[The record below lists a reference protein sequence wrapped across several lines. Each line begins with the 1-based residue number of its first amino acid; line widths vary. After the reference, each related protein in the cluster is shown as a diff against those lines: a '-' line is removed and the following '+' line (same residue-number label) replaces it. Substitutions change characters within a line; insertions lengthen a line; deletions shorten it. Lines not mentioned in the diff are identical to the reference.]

1 MNDDRISKHI
11 EFKDSLKAYKEYLSK
26 LNMEAKKKLDNL
38 NKDLDLM
45 KKILGILDKRDLKKK
60 IKKREA
66 KLEIIGE
73 IINLDSKAHLSGDVI
88 YSQNEAVIAALNALP
103 VLDEMAEKKISAS
116 FVNEESKI
124 FDAEKTSIEE
134 ARKREKELLSSI
146 TPSSGFVK
154 VGDNEYKKLADLFG
168 ESLGDLSVFDLKINA
183 SHQNVDAKLAESLI
197 AKEISLLNDYK
208 KYVLEGKMAEL
219 ESLPVKTVDRVKD
232 ILTLHAKNKFC
243 LDKLKELLGI
253 MPKKNIETCKLITE
267 NINYYQEKVD
277 RVLNTINIDFNNLAA
292 IIEKIEAEERRKR
305 EKEERKNHKNY
316 SLAEQE
322 EVVKK
327 LAILSFSKIDCIN
340 KGEDTSAVDEEI
352 TELLESDIGKS
363 LDAIKIYEARRAGA
377 ERYAF
382 LKKIPFDEEVF
393 RVSLE
398 TKTVKK
404 MK

>member
-38 NKDLDLM
+38 NNRDLDLM

-60 IKKREA
+60 IKKREE

-134 ARKREKELLSSI
+134 ARKKERELLYSI

-154 VGDNEYKKLADLFG
+154 VGDNEYKKLA
-168 ESLGDLSVFDLKINA
+168 DLSVFDLKINA

-243 LDKLKELLGI
+243 LDKLKELFGI
-253 MPKKNIETCKLITE
+253 MPKKNTKTCKLITE
-267 NINYYQEKVD
+267 NIAHYQEKVD

-305 EKEERKNHKNY
+305 EEEERKNHKNY
-316 SLAEQE
+316 SLAQQE
-322 EVVKK
+322 EVAKK

-340 KGEDTSAVDEEI
+340 KGEDT
-352 TELLESDIGKS
+352 
-363 LDAIKIYEARRAGA
+363 R
-377 ERYAF
+377 
-382 LKKIPFDEEVF
+382 
-393 RVSLE
+393 
-398 TKTVKK
+398 
-404 MK
+404 